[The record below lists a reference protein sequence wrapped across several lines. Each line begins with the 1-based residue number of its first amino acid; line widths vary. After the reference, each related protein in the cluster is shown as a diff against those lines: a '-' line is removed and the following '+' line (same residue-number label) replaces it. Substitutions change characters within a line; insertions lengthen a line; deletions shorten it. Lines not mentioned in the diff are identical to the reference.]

1 MLPALPLKPSRAHLS
16 RLMRIW
22 RSAGWPSHDAIEI
35 DLLAA
40 QWVTLE
46 PQANGAPLLRLS
58 PAGIQLLA
66 SSRQQNQRAASAHD
80 QLAEQMARRL
90 QQDGRIVWHELS
102 LRAQLSSK
110 EEAAPGP
117 QQCWLTQKSAAPDE
131 NADIA
136 PGRHTWRVARPDLFS
151 VRNTSQAKYLQPQV
165 HEIKVSRA
173 DLLSDLRHEA
183 KRECY
188 QWLSSEVFYVF
199 PVGIAEPE
207 ELPPEF
213 GVWLLHSAGSTGD
226 TAAGTRLE
234 LVRPARPVNRA
245 KPSNS
250 QAHELPFPVW
260 LALAKATP
268 LRSDDAPAAQTE
280 LGAPDD
286 SP

>member
-1 MLPALPLKPSRAHLS
+1 MLTALPLKPSRAHLS
-16 RLMRIW
+16 RLMKIW

-46 PQANGAPLLRLS
+46 PQPNGAALLRLS

-110 EEAAPGP
+110 DQPAPSPQQSFLNTDTDALDGETSGEPQSTPGP
-117 QQCWLTQKSAAPDE
+117 HS
-131 NADIA
+131 
-136 PGRHTWRVARPDLFS
+136 WRMARPDLFS
-151 VRNTSQAKYLQPQV
+151 VRNTSQARYLQPQV

-199 PVGIAEPE
+199 PVGIAEPD

-213 GVWLLHSAGSTGD
+213 GVWLLHGKGD
-226 TAAGTRLE
+226 TADATRLE
-234 LVRPARPVNRA
+234 LARPARA
-245 KPSNS
+245 SKSTNS
-250 QAHELPFPVW
+250 QTHELPFPVW

>member
-16 RLMRIW
+16 RLMKIW

-46 PQANGAPLLRLS
+46 PQTNGAALLRLS

-80 QLAEQMARRL
+80 RLAEHMARRL

-102 LRAQLSSK
+102 LRAQLSAK
-110 EEAAPGP
+110 DEAAPSP
-117 QQCWLTQKSAAPDE
+117 QQSWLTQESEASYGMSESTPAQ
-131 NADIA
+131 
-136 PGRHTWRVARPDLFS
+136 HSWRMARPDLFS
-151 VRNTSQAKYLQPQV
+151 VRNTSQARYLQPQV

-199 PVGIAEPE
+199 PASIAEPE

-213 GVWLLHSAGSTGD
+213 GVWLLHGACSTGD
-226 TAAGTRLE
+226 TAAGARLE
-234 LVRPARPVNRA
+234 LARPARPMSRA
-245 KPSNS
+245 KASNS